1 LSTHF
6 PGKLMQVPRRATGI
20 DPVLVILPSVSVD
33 AAEVTVN
40 SETRILGLSLA
51 ERTVLAA
58 RRAGYAQ
65 VFFLKRDRPAE
76 PGAKTIPGWTVLAE
90 FLGSQPTA
98 LVIAPATILSE
109 TDWLK
114 RLAAIPID
122 PATWSSLPN
131 RIAGLG
137 VSMMPAALEVLDAD
151 GGAYDIMAVQQRLA
165 QSFGAAAAIPEKIG
179 PMVVTTPMDIPIAE
193 RRLLQ
198 GLIKDSD
205 GFMVRHLDR
214 PVSLQISRRLASTAV
229 TPTQITMLSIAIGL
243 CGAPF
248 FLSAHWAWQTLG
260 ALLFLLHSIVDGC
273 DGELA
278 RLKFQE
284 SKFGGL
290 LDFWGDNIVHVTIF
304 GCIAAGW
311 ALASTETWPL
321 WLGGAAIA
329 GTLASAGFVHW
340 KQGRSNA
347 SSGPLFTSLSTSRDH
362 SLGRALD
369 AMSSREFIYLT
380 PVLTLLGKASWI
392 LILGSVGGPI
402 FLLLLVVVAVSDAKR
417 LSANDSLAR

>member
-1 LSTHF
+1 MSTPF

-33 AAEVTVN
+33 AAEAPIN

-76 PGAKTIPGWTVLAE
+76 PGAKTIPGWAMLAE

-114 RLAAIPID
+114 RLAALPID

-131 RIAGLG
+131 RIAALG
-137 VSMMPAALEVLDAD
+137 VSMMPAALEALDAD

-179 PMVVTTPMDIPIAE
+179 PMVVTTPMDIPVAE

-198 GLIKDSD
+198 GLVKDSD
-205 GFMVRHLDR
+205 GFIVRHLDR

-290 LDFWGDNIVHVTIF
+290 LDFWGDNIVHVAIF

-321 WLGGAAIA
+321 WFGGAAIA
-329 GTLASAGFVHW
+329 GTLGSAGFVHW
-340 KQGRSNA
+340 KQGRGNESG
-347 SSGPLFTSLSTSRDH
+347 GPLFTSLSSSRDH

-369 AMSSREFIYLT
+369 AMSSREFIYIT
-380 PVLTLLGKASWI
+380 PVLTLFGKASWI

-417 LSANDSLAR
+417 PSASDSLAR